1 MAHISPANAEF
12 ALVSFEGPDEYSRA
26 GGLAVRVRD
35 LAATL
40 AEFGFR
46 THLFFIGDPG
56 LPAVEAEGSL
66 ILHRWGQWISAYHPG
81 GVYDGEWNKMQDLS
95 QSLPPV
101 LTNEVV
107 RAAAVQG
114 RRTVVMG
121 EDWQTVDTVINTART
136 VAASN
141 LSEHCIPVWTA
152 NNVFGFDSIDWAA
165 LTAAAQPMTV
175 SRYMKHEMWRYG
187 VNPLVAPNGVAP
199 SAVVDVPPADT
210 KQLRAAFGG
219 DIALFKI
226 GRFTGD
232 KGWHPALES
241 VAILKSRGVRAR
253 LLIRGDRSPYGQEV
267 LSSATA
273 LGLTISNLGTR
284 FTSVS
289 DLADGISI
297 HTEADVLNLTAFLP
311 DSLVPAI
318 YASVDGVLAN
328 SGHEPFGLVGLE
340 VMGAGGLAFVGSTGE
355 EYAIAESNAVV
366 LDTGDPRE
374 IVVQLLRLRDDPT
387 MAERLKHQAKETART
402 WVWPRVVPELLAKL
416 EYVALARGMEMA
428 E

>member
-1 MAHISPANAEF
+1 MAHISPENSEF
-12 ALVSFEGPDEYSRA
+12 ALISFEGPDEYSRA

-35 LAATL
+35 LCETL
-40 AEFGFR
+40 AQAGFL
-46 THLFFIGDPG
+46 THLFFIGDPSM
-56 LPAVEAEGSL
+56 PAVETDGRL
-66 ILHRWGQWISAYHPG
+66 TLHRWGQWISAFHPG

-95 QSLPPV
+95 SSLPPV
-101 LTNEVV
+101 LANEVV
-107 RAAAVQG
+107 REAASNG

-121 EDWQTVDTVINTART
+121 EDWQTVDTMINIAQA
-136 VAASN
+136 VAGAGLAGQS
-141 LSEHCIPVWTA
+141 IPVWTA
-152 NNVFGFDSIDWAA
+152 NNVFGFDRIDWGA
-165 LTAAAQPMTV
+165 LSASAQPMTV

-199 SAVVDVPPADT
+199 DAIVEVASSDIER
-210 KQLRAAFGG
+210 LRAAFGG

-241 VAILKSRGVRAR
+241 VAILKNRGVRAR
-253 LLIRGDRSPYGQEV
+253 ILIRGDRSPYGHEV
-267 LSSATA
+267 LSRATD
-273 LGLTISNLGTR
+273 LGL
-284 FTSVS
+284 SVS
-289 DLADGISI
+289 DLASRFENVEELADGISI
-297 HTEADVLNLTAFLP
+297 HTEADVLNLTSFLP
-311 DSLVPAI
+311 DSLVAPI

-355 EYAIAESNAVV
+355 EYAVADSNAVV

-374 IVVQLLRLRDDPT
+374 ITVQLLRLRDDPS
-387 MAERLKHQAKETART
+387 MAVRMKLQAKETASSWT
-402 WVWPRVVPELLAKL
+402 WPKVVPELLSKL
-416 EYVALARGMEMA
+416 EYVALARGIEMS

>member
-1 MAHISPANAEF
+1 MTHISPANAEF
-12 ALVSFEGPDEYSRA
+12 AIVSFEGPDEYSRA

-35 LAATL
+35 LAETL
-40 AEFGFR
+40 AELGFR

-56 LPAVEAEGSL
+56 LPAVESNGQL
-66 ILHRWGQWISAYHPG
+66 TLHRWGQWISAYHPA

-95 QSLPPV
+95 QSLPPT
-101 LTNEVV
+101 LANEVI
-107 RAAAVQG
+107 RAAANHG

-121 EDWQTVDTVINTART
+121 EDWQTVDVMINTAQT
-136 VAASN
+136 VAASG
-141 LSEHCIPVWTA
+141 LSGHCIPVWTA
-152 NNVFGFDSIDWAA
+152 NNVFGFDSIDWSMLA
-165 LTAAAQPMTV
+165 AAAQPMTV

-199 SAVVDVPPADT
+199 TAIVDVSPADI
-210 KQLRAAFGG
+210 QRLRSAFGG
-219 DIALFKI
+219 GIALFKI
-226 GRFTGD
+226 GRFSGD

-241 VAILKSRGVRAR
+241 VAILKQWGVRAR
-253 LLIRGDRSPYGQEV
+253 ILIRGDRSPYGQEV
-267 LSSATA
+267 ISRATG
-273 LGLTISNLGTR
+273 LGLSVSDLGTR
-284 FTSVS
+284 FATVG

-297 HTEADVLNLTAFLP
+297 HSEADVLNLTAFLP
-311 DSLVPAI
+311 DSLVPPI
-318 YASVDGVLAN
+318 YAAVDGVLAN

-374 IVVQLLRLRDDPT
+374 IVVQILRLRDDPS
-387 MAERLKHQAKETART
+387 MAERLKHQAKETARF
-402 WVWPRVVPELLAKL
+402 WIWPKVVPELLAKL
-416 EYVALARGMEMA
+416 EYVALARGMEIG

>member
-1 MAHISPANAEF
+1 MVHVSPENTEF
-12 ALVSFEGPDEYSRA
+12 AIVSFEGPDEYSRA

-35 LAATL
+35 LAETL
-40 AEFGFR
+40 AALGFR

-56 LPAVEAEGSL
+56 LPAVETDGRL
-66 ILHRWGQWISAYHPG
+66 TLHRWGQWISAYHPG

-95 QSLPPV
+95 SSLPPV
-101 LTNEVV
+101 LANEIV
-107 RAAAVQG
+107 RQAASIG

-121 EDWQTVDTVINTART
+121 EDWQTVDTMINTAQA
-136 VAASN
+136 VAGAG
-141 LSEHCIPVWTA
+141 LSGRCIPVWTA
-152 NNVFGFDSIDWAA
+152 NNVFGFDNIDWPV
-165 LTAAAQPMTV
+165 LTSAAQPMTV

-187 VNPLVAPNGVAP
+187 INPLVAPNGVAP
-199 SAVVDVPPADT
+199 AAIIDVPLGDT
-210 KQLRAAFGG
+210 QSLRAALGG

-241 VAILKSRGVRAR
+241 VAILKSWGVRAR
-253 LLIRGDRSPYGQEV
+253 ILIRGDRSPYGREV
-267 LSSATA
+267 LSRAKE
-273 LGLTISNLGTR
+273 LGL
-284 FTSVS
+284 SVS
-289 DLADGISI
+289 DLASRFENVEELADGISI
-297 HTEADVLNLTAFLP
+297 HTEADVLNLTSFLP
-311 DSLVPAI
+311 DSLVPPI

-355 EYAIAESNAVV
+355 EYAVADSNAVV

-374 IVVQLLRLRDDPT
+374 IVVQLLRLRDDPDT
-387 MAERLKHQAKETART
+387 AARLKHSAKETARS
-402 WVWPRVVPELLAKL
+402 WIWPKVVPDLLAKL
-416 EYVALARGMEMA
+416 EYVALARGMEKP